1 MTAPKD
7 VVWPLE
13 PHTKGKHE
21 VLRHYL
27 EAWFPILGLT
37 QGRIVFIDGF
47 AGPGEYA
54 GGEKGSP
61 LIALD
66 VFRKHGAKFKAE
78 VQFGF
83 IEKDAKRAAH
93 LKALIDRM
101 KPSLPKGCDVGV
113 LTGAFDETMTG
124 VLDMLDSQGK
134 KLAPAFVMVDPFGV
148 SDTPMAVIER
158 VLRGFKTEVYVSFM
172 YRDINRF
179 KATKEFEKP
188 LIDLFGTE
196 EWRKGIDL
204 EGEAKKDSFYG
215 LYESQLRKAGAKHVL
230 HFDLYEGHQ
239 LVYAIFFATRHWL
252 GADRMKQAIWKVAPF
267 GEFAFRGTR
276 STQLTLGLETVDY
289 SPLRK
294 AVQDRFRGKGFVTV
308 EGVTEFVGS
317 DQTDFHTGQLKKSV
331 LVPMEK
337 EKLIDVDPKTRN
349 KQRTFPDGTKMRF
362 L

>member
-1 MTAPKD
+1 VVTPKD

-27 EAWFPILGLT
+27 EAWFPILGFT

-47 AGPGEYA
+47 AGPGLYA
-54 GGEKGSP
+54 GKEKGSP

-66 VFRKHGAKFKAE
+66 VFRQHRAKFKAE

-83 IEKDAKRAAH
+83 IEKDPRRAAH
-93 LKALIDRM
+93 LKTLIDEL
-101 KPSLPKGCDVGV
+101 KPSLPKDCTVEV
-113 LTGAFDETMTG
+113 LTGAFDETMTS
-124 VLDMLDSQGK
+124 VLDVLDAQGK

-148 SDTPMAVIER
+148 SDTPMSVIR
-158 VLRGFKTEVYVSFM
+158 RILRGDKTEVYVSFM

-179 KATKEFEKP
+179 KATKEFVKP
-188 LIDLFGTE
+188 LTDLFGTE

-204 EGEAKKDSFYG
+204 EGEAKKDFFYT
-215 LYESQLRKAGAKHVL
+215 LYESQLRKAGAGHVL
-230 HFDLYEGHQ
+230 HFDLYEGNQ
-239 LVYAIFFATRHWL
+239 LVYAIFFATQHWL

-267 GEFAFRGTR
+267 GDFSFRGTH
-276 STQLTLGLETVDY
+276 SNQLTLGLETVDH
-289 SPLRK
+289 PLLRK
-294 AVQDRFRGKGFVTV
+294 ALQDRFRGQGFVTIEQV
-308 EGVTEFVGS
+308 AEFVGS
-317 DQTDFHTGQLKKSV
+317 DQTDFYTGQLKKPV

-337 EKLIDVDPKTRN
+337 EKLIEVDPKTRK
-349 KQRTFPDGTKMRF
+349 KQRTFPPGTKLRF

>member
-1 MTAPKD
+1 VTAPKD
-7 VVWPLE
+7 IVWPLE

-27 EAWFPILGLT
+27 EAWLPILGLT
-37 QGRIVFIDGF
+37 QARIVFIDGF

-66 VFRKHGAKFKAE
+66 VLRQHQAKFKAE
-78 VQFGF
+78 VQFRF
-83 IEKDAKRAAH
+83 IEKDAKRASH
-93 LKALIDRM
+93 LKALIDGL
-101 KPSLPKGCDVGV
+101 KPSLPEGCHAEV
-113 LTGAFDETMTG
+113 LPGAFDATMTG
-124 VLDMLDSQGK
+124 VLDMLDAQGK

-158 VLRGFKTEVYVSFM
+158 ILRGNKSEVYVSFM

-179 KATKEFEKP
+179 KATKEFMKP
-188 LIDLFGTE
+188 LTDLFGTD

-204 EGEAKKDSFYG
+204 KGEAKKDFFYG

-230 HFDLYEGHQ
+230 HFDLYEGNQ

-252 GADRMKQAIWKVAPF
+252 GADRMKQAIWKVVPF
-267 GEFAFRGTR
+267 GGFAFHGTR
-276 STQLTLGLETVDY
+276 SKQLTLGLETVDY
-289 SPLRK
+289 ASLRK
-294 AVQDRFRGKGFVTV
+294 ALQDRFRGEGFVTI
-308 EGVTEFVGS
+308 ERLAEFVGS
-317 DQTDFHTGQLKKSV
+317 DQTDFHTGQLKKPV
-331 LVPMEK
+331 LVPMETD
-337 EKLIDVDPKTRN
+337 KLIEVDPRTR
-349 KQRTFPDGTKMRF
+349 KRRHTYPDGTKLRF

>member
-1 MTAPKD
+1 VTPKD
-7 VVWPLE
+7 IVWPLE

-27 EAWFPILGLT
+27 EAWFPILGFT

-47 AGPGEYA
+47 AGPGLYA

-66 VFRKHGAKFKAE
+66 VFRQHRAKFKAE

-83 IEKDAKRAAH
+83 IEKKAKRAAH
-93 LKALIDRM
+93 LKALIDELR
-101 KPSLPKGCDVGV
+101 PSLPKGCAVDV
-113 LTGAFDETMTG
+113 LPGAFDDTMTS
-124 VLDMLDSQGK
+124 VLDVLDAQGK

-148 SDTPMAVIER
+148 SDTPMTVIER
-158 VLRGFKTEVYVSFM
+158 ILRGDKTEVYVSFM

-179 KATKEFEKP
+179 KATKEFVKP
-188 LIDLFGTE
+188 LTDLFGTE
-196 EWRKGIDL
+196 EWRQGIDL
-204 EGEAKKDSFYG
+204 EGEAKKDFFYG
-215 LYESQLRKAGAKHVL
+215 LYETQLRKAGAKHVL

-267 GEFAFRGTR
+267 GDFSFRGTH
-276 STQLTLGLETVDY
+276 SKQLTLGLETVDY
-289 SPLRK
+289 TPLRQ
-294 AVQDRFRGKGFVTV
+294 ALQARFRGKGLVAIERV
-308 EGVTEFVGS
+308 IEFVGS
-317 DQTDFHTGQLKKSV
+317 DHTDFHTGQLKKPV
-331 LVPMEK
+331 LVPMET
-337 EKLIDVDPKTRN
+337 EKLIEVDPKTRT
-349 KQRTFPDGTKMRF
+349 KQRTFPDGTKLRF

>member
-1 MTAPKD
+1 VTAPKD

-54 GGEKGSP
+54 SGEKGSP

-66 VFRKHGAKFKAE
+66 VFRKHQAKFKAE
-78 VQFGF
+78 VQFRF

-93 LKALIDRM
+93 LNTLIDAL
-101 KPSLPKGCDVGV
+101 KPSLPQGCHVEV
-113 LTGAFDETMTG
+113 LLGAFDATMTG
-124 VLDMLDSQGK
+124 VLDMLDAQSK

-158 VLRGFKTEVYVSFM
+158 ILRGDKSEVYVSFM

-179 KATKEFEKP
+179 KATEEFAKP
-188 LIDLFGTE
+188 LTGLFGTD
-196 EWRKGIDL
+196 EWRKGLDL
-204 EGEAKKDSFYG
+204 GDEAKKDFFYG
-215 LYESQLRKAGAKHVL
+215 LYERQLRKAGAKHVL
-230 HFDLYEGHQ
+230 HFELYEGSQ
-239 LVYAIFFATRHWL
+239 LVYAIFFATRYWL
-252 GADRMKQAIWKVAPF
+252 GADRMKQAIWKVVPF
-267 GEFAFRGTR
+267 GGFAFHGTH
-276 STQLTLGLETVDY
+276 SPQLTLGVEAVDY
-289 SPLRK
+289 TPLRK
-294 AVQDRFRGKGFVTV
+294 ALQDRFRGRGFVAIERV
-308 EGVTEFVGS
+308 AEFVGS
-317 DQTDFHTGQLKKSV
+317 DRTDFHTGQLKKPV
-331 LVPMEK
+331 LVPMET
-337 EKLIDVDPKTRN
+337 EKLIEIDPKTRK
-349 KQRTFPDGTKMRF
+349 KQRTYPAGTKLRF

>member
-1 MTAPKD
+1 VRPKGI
-7 VVWPLE
+7 VWSLE

-27 EAWFPILGLT
+27 EAWFPILGFT

-47 AGPGEYA
+47 AGPGLYT

-66 VFRKHGAKFKAE
+66 VFRQHQAKFKAE

-83 IEKDAKRAAH
+83 IEKDPKRAAH
-93 LKALIDRM
+93 LKALIDELR
-101 KPSLPKGCDVGV
+101 PSLPKTCAVDV
-113 LTGAFDETMTG
+113 LPGAFDDTMTS
-124 VLDMLDSQGK
+124 VLDILDTQGK

-148 SDTPMAVIER
+148 SDTPMAVIKR
-158 VLRGFKTEVYVSFM
+158 ILRGDKSEVYVSFM

-179 KATKEFEKP
+179 KATKEFVKP
-188 LIDLFGTE
+188 LTDLFGTD

-204 EGEAKKDSFYG
+204 EGEARKDSFYG

-230 HFDLYEGHQ
+230 HFDLYEGNQ

-252 GADRMKQAIWKVAPF
+252 GADRMKQAIWKVDRF
-267 GEFAFRGTR
+267 GDFSFHGTH
-276 STQLTLGLETVDY
+276 STQLTLGLDIVDY
-289 SPLRK
+289 APLRK
-294 AVQDRFRGKGFVTV
+294 ALQDRFRGKGFVTIDRV
-308 EGVTEFVGS
+308 AEFVGS
-317 DQTDFHTGQLKKSV
+317 DQTDFHTGQLKKPI
-331 LVPMEK
+331 LVPMET
-337 EKLIDVDPKTRN
+337 EKLIEVDPKTRK
-349 KQRTFPDGTKMRF
+349 KQRTYPAGTKLRF